1 MKHTAGLVI
10 FSGLIYTVFKLYY
23 LSTACIF
30 GFIRSVMVNPCS
42 SGVPNPEGPQIDIGG
57 MDFLLC
63 T

>member
-1 MKHTAGLVI
+1 MKDTAGLVI
-10 FSGLIYTVFKLYY
+10 FSELGLIYTVFKLYY

-42 SGVPNPEGPQIDIGG
+42 SGVPNSEGPRG
-57 MDFLLC
+57 MDFLLS